1 MAWSVTNVDVRTVR
15 YVSGETNEILYKDN
29 SKVTSFYDDI
39 VCIEFSSDYNQ
50 NRDWANR
57 EFRIYSY
64 CGPWYECTNPVA
76 TSRQDLIDKLNAL
89 LASNSTIAI
98 AKNGTTVGAEP
109 TINFIEGSNITL
121 TVTDNALTDSI
132 DVTINSSGGGGG
144 TVTAVTGTSPIASS
158 GGTTPDISIQQASAT
173 QAGYLSSTDWTTFNS
188 KGNGT
193 VTSVTATGLLTSSGG
208 TTPDISSS
216 VAKSRLVGRNSV
228 TAGIMEEITVG
239 GGLTLS
245 GTTLSA
251 TTQVVGYEM
260 NFLLM
265 GG

>member
-15 YVSGETNEILYKDN
+15 YVSGETNEVLYKDN

-39 VCIEFSSDYNQ
+39 VCVEFSSDFNQ

-64 CGPWYECTNPVA
+64 CGPWFECTNPVA

-121 TVTDNALTDSI
+121 TVADNTVTDSI
-132 DVTINSSGGGGG
+132 DVTIAASGGGG
-144 TVTAVTGTSPIASS
+144 
-158 GGTTPDISIQQASAT
+158 
-173 QAGYLSSTDWTTFNS
+173 
-188 KGNGT
+188 GT

-208 TTPDISSS
+208 TTPDISSQ
-216 VAKSRLVGRNSV
+216 VAKGKLVGRNSAV
-228 TAGIMEEITVG
+228 AGIMEEITVAG
-239 GGLTLS
+239 PGLTLV

-251 TTQVVGYEM
+251 TPPTIGYEM

>member
-15 YVSGETNEILYKDN
+15 YVSGETNEVLYKDN
-29 SKVTSFYDDI
+29 TKVTSFYDDI
-39 VCIEFSSDYNQ
+39 VCVEFSSDFNQ

-64 CGPWYECTNPVA
+64 CGPWFECTNPVA

-109 TINFIEGSNITL
+109 RINFIEGSNITL
-121 TVTDNALTDSI
+121 TVADNTVTDSI
-132 DVTINSSGGGGG
+132 DVTINSSGGGSG
-144 TVTAVTGTSPIASS
+144 VTAVTGTSPIFSS
-158 GGTTPDISIQQASAT
+158 GGTTPDISIQQSSIS
-173 QAGYLSSTDWTTFNS
+173 QAGYLSSTDWNTFNNKVS
-188 KGNGT
+188 
-193 VTSVTATGLLTSSGG
+193 SVTATSVLTSSGG
-208 TTPDISSS
+208 DNPDISSQ
-216 VAKSRLVGRNSV
+216 VNKGKLLGRNSV